1 MSLPVAGGMPS
12 ADRCLLCS
20 AAARSLASRAASSLS
35 TANASRLSDAR
46 GHRLLASLTRYDV
59 YKHAVKRLM
68 SLMS

>member
-35 TANASRLSDAR
+35 IHTCQM
-46 GHRLLASLTRYDV
+46 TVRY
-59 YKHAVKRLM
+59 
-68 SLMS
+68 